1 MRRVTTSFRFQ
12 LTLKASTGSPHKTVF
27 AFLNPYAVTGAPV
40 VSYS

>member
-12 LTLKASTGSPHKTVF
+12 LTLKASTGSPHKKF
-27 AFLNPYAVTGAPV
+27 ALLNPYAVTGAPV